1 MNKFKLQIIPMLSK
15 NQLGFLYMFL
25 SVCTFS
31 IMDLIVKWSGD
42 YPTGQVMFFRGFFG
56 IIPTFFLIPRERIKT
71 FYKTKRPKEH
81 FFRCIMGLM
90 ALVAIFIALRKLP
103 LAIVVSLSFS
113 APLFIT
119 ILSIFLLSEK
129 VGIYRW
135 LAVLIGFVGV
145 IIITEPGIEEMNYLY
160 LLPIIFCVGMS
171 FVTITIRKLS
181 STEPIWL
188 ISIFFSIMILIAS
201 LMTIPFGWVMP
212 NFHDFILLS
221 LVGIMGGS
229 ANLFLTQSYKLSEVS
244 LVAPL
249 KYLSLIFAIIFGY
262 LIWNEVPTTKTL
274 IGASLV
280 VSASLIIFR
289 REIYHKE
296 KIPSATRHE

>member
-1 MNKFKLQIIPMLSK
+1 MLTK

-31 IMDLIVKWSGD
+31 VMDLLVKWSGD
-42 YPTGQVMFFRGFFG
+42 YPTGQVMFFRGLFG
-56 IIPTFFLIPRERIKT
+56 ILPTYFLIPKDRIKT
-71 FYKTKRPKEH
+71 FYKTKRPWEH

-90 ALVAIFIALRKLP
+90 ALIAIIIALRELP
-103 LAIVVSLSFS
+103 LAVVVSLSYA

-129 VGIYRW
+129 VGIFRW
-135 LAVLIGFVGV
+135 IAVLIGFIGV
-145 IIITEPGIEEMNYLY
+145 IFISEPGFKNLNYLY
-160 LLPIIFCVGMS
+160 LLPLVFCTGMA

-181 STEPIWL
+181 TTEPIWL
-188 ISIFFSIMILIAS
+188 ISIFFSIIILIAS
-201 LMTIPFGWVMP
+201 LTTIPFGWIMP
-212 NFHDFILLS
+212 NFKDFILLA
-221 LVGIMGGS
+221 LIGVTGGS

-262 LIWNEVPTTKTL
+262 LIWNEIPTLKTL
-274 IGASLV
+274 VGACLLYTSD
-280 VSASLIIFR
+280 AAD
-289 REIYHKE
+289 E
-296 KIPSATRHE
+296 